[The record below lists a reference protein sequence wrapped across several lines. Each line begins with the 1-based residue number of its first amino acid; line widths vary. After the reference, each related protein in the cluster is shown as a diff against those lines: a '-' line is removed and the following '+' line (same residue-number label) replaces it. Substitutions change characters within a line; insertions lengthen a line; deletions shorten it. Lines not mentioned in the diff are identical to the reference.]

1 MLVFDVTSQA
11 SLAAVQKWLAK
22 ARAARPSLQ
31 AVLVGNKTDLVARR
45 AVSAADAAAAASS
58 GNIMGYFE
66 VSAVRWLG
74 VLCLAIMI
82 QNLSLYDVRR
92 KTSLAW
98 MLFLPRWLIR
108 SLRCLRLR
116 RRRWRPPREV

>member
-58 GNIMGYFE
+58 GNFMAYFE
-66 VSAVRWLG
+66 VSAVRAEW
-74 VLCLAIMI
+74 VLCRVLLNIPI
-82 QNLSLYDVRR
+82 IIITDQ
-92 KTSLAW
+92 K
-98 MLFLPRWLIR
+98 
-108 SLRCLRLR
+108 
-116 RRRWRPPREV
+116 